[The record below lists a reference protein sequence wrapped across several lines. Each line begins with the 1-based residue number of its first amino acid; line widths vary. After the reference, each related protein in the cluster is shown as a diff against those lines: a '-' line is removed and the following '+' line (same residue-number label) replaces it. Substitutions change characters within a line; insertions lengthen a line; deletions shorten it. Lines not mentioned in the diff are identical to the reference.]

1 MEVNPNGLAVRA
13 SSELS
18 FPGALACVFFT
29 AEIPRIIY
37 YFLWYYFLWY
47 YFLWYYFLWKT
58 APRN

>member
-47 YFLWYYFLWKT
+47 YFL
-58 APRN
+58 